1 MLIIK
6 DLEEFESEN
15 ISPELKAFLTE
26 KFSNIVKEY
35 DLDGMS
41 GMFSVILL
49 SENES
54 DYIADKLLEFWEE
67 LTYDN
72 CKWIHT
78 VWAASDGYSED
89 IYIPYT
95 AENALVVERRCS

>member
-1 MLIIK
+1 MVIINGL
-6 DLEEFESEN
+6 DEFESEK

-35 DLDGMS
+35 DLSGMS
-41 GMFSVILL
+41 GIFSVILL
-49 SENES
+49 AENEV

-67 LTYDN
+67 LTFDN

-95 AENALVVERRCS
+95 AENALVVERGCS